1 MRCAP
6 VIESIAYI
14 GLLADEEIELDSAA
28 LMLSA
33 LDHEGIDVEPYL
45 ALLRNIGAA
54 IDAERAGIDEDDLQ
68 SGSAQG
74 ALLARIFSGQ
84 FGFEGDSLAYD
95 APLNGDMIRVLDRR
109 RGLPV
114 SLSILY
120 VAAARRAGWQSHALN
135 TPGHVLVSIGPDEA
149 PAIIDP
155 FRGGALVQ
163 AGQVAELLTKAGS
176 TYMPGVSTLEPMS
189 NRMTLARL
197 LLNQAIRAEQANDT
211 WRACLIYERITVVA
225 PEHDAGWWALARLQL
240 VHGEVDAARASL
252 CAMLEISRDSER
264 RRYIAAALK
273 KLSGQSQS

>member
-1 MRCAP
+1 MN
-6 VIESIAYI
+6 ESIAYI

-45 ALLRNIGAA
+45 ALLREIGDA
-54 IDAERAGIDEDDLQ
+54 IEAERADINDDLQ
-68 SGSAQG
+68 SGEAQG

-84 FGFEGDSLAYD
+84 FGFEGDSLTYD

-120 VAAARRAGWQSHALN
+120 VAAARRAGWQAHALN

-155 FRGGALVQ
+155 FRSGALVQ
-163 AGQVAELLTKAGS
+163 AGQVAGLLTVAAS
-176 TYMPGVSTLEPMS
+176 TGRQGVSTLEPMS
-189 NRMTLARL
+189 NRMTLMRL
-197 LLNQAIRAEQANDT
+197 LLNQATRAEQASDT
-211 WRACLIYERITVVA
+211 WRACSMYERMTVVA

-240 VHGEVDAARASL
+240 EHGEVEAARGSL
-252 CAMLEISRDSER
+252 CAMLEISRDPER
-264 RRYIAAALK
+264 RRYVAAALSR
-273 KLSGQSQS
+273 LSGQSQA